1 MKEEIENIIKKHQSN
16 FGEIEYFDLLID
28 ELHEYMK
35 LTSKEKYL
43 KKIKDKKS
51 DTMNWID
58 ERIKNRNL

>member
-1 MKEEIENIIKKHQSN
+1 
-16 FGEIEYFDLLID
+16 
-28 ELHEYMK
+28 MK